1 MEMYMGLVAIVA
13 PRLLYVAVY
22 VTGLVV
28 ALARANAHPTASR
41 LAASGFIAL
50 ILGSLIGIYGSYLTM
65 QPNRPPIS
73 ETRADTGGHRAAGR
87 SARARGHGADRH
99 SAVRGPEPHAATG
112 AREPVTLKT
121 PAIAPALS
129 TASGAR

>member
-73 ETRADTGGHRAAGR
+73 ELAQILAVTGLLGAGLGLVGTVLIVM
-87 SARARGHGADRH
+87 ALFADRNP
-99 SAVRGPEPHAATG
+99 APQPVRENPSH
-112 AREPVTLKT
+112 
-121 PAIAPALS
+121 
-129 TASGAR
+129 